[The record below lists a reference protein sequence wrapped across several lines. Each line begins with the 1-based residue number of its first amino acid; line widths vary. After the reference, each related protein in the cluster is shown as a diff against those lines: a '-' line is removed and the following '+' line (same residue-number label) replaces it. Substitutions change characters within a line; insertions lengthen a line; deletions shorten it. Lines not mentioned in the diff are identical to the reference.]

1 MTQHHSPQPDNS
13 PVSWA
18 THEVTNQPPPLAGF
32 NAYSDDPILIEAV
45 RRADAGWI
53 EDRARDMGDLAGSEH
68 VQNLAYRAN
77 RHTPEL
83 VSHDRYG
90 RRIDEVAYHPAYHEL
105 MALAFGRGLH
115 SLAWTEARP
124 GRFAA
129 RAALF
134 YLWNQVENGVAC
146 PVTMSFAGRQVL
158 QQNPALSAQW
168 MPKLLAADYDARP
181 LPLAQKRGITLGM
194 AMTEKQGGSDL
205 RANQTRAEAAGDGE
219 FLLTG
224 HKWFCSAPMSDG
236 FFSLARTEA
245 GVTCFFVPRSLPDGT
260 RNRFL
265 VQRLKDKCGNRSNA
279 SAEVEYH
286 RTWAQRIGADGRGI
300 ATLIEMAHLT
310 RFDIVIATPGMMR
323 AALVQALH
331 HAGHRSAF
339 GRRLAEQPVMQ
350 NVLAD
355 LALEWEAAVLLA
367 FRLARAFDRAQDDER
382 EQRFARIVTPVAKY
396 WLCKRIPTFAAEA
409 MECLGGNGYVE
420 EGVLSRLYRE
430 APVNGIWEGSGNVI
444 CLDVLRSIAR
454 DPQSVGAVL
463 EEIDDAATEDRRL
476 AECAA
481 GLERELQDTN
491 DLEFRA
497 RRLVEKLALALQASL
512 MVKHAPPAV
521 ADAFCASR
529 LRGQGGVAFG
539 TLPPQTPF
547 REIIG
552 RVRAG

>member
-1 MTQHHSPQPDNS
+1 MNQSRSPQPEIS
-13 PVSWA
+13 PASGT

-32 NAYSDDPILIEAV
+32 NAYSNDPILIEAI

-53 EDRARDMGDLAGSEH
+53 EDRVRDMGELAGSEH
-68 VQNLAYRAN
+68 VQNLAYQAN

-83 VSHDRYG
+83 ISHDRYG

-158 QQNPALSAQW
+158 QQNPALAAQW
-168 MPKLLAADYDARP
+168 MPKLLASDYDARP

-236 FFSLARTEA
+236 FFSLARTGA

-265 VQRLKDKCGNRSNA
+265 IQRLKDKCGNRSNA
-279 SAEVEYH
+279 SAEVEYQ
-286 RTWAQRIGADGRGI
+286 RTWAQRIGEEGRGI

-331 HAGHRSAF
+331 HTAHRSAF
-339 GRRLAEQPVMQ
+339 GRRLAQQPLMQ

-367 FRLARAFDRAQDDER
+367 FRLARAFDRAQDDEQ

-396 WLCKRIPTFAAEA
+396 WLCKRVPGFTAEA

-463 EEIDDAATEDRRL
+463 EEIDAAATQDRRL
-476 AECAA
+476 AGCAA
-481 GLERELQDTN
+481 GLERELQDPN
-491 DLEFRA
+491 DLDFRA
-497 RRLVEKLALALQASL
+497 RRLAEKLALALQASL

-529 LRGQGGVAFG
+529 LRGQGGMAFG
-539 TLPPQTPF
+539 TLPPQAPF
-547 REIIG
+547 REIIE
-552 RVRAG
+552 RVRAA